1 MGRYGV
7 YNGWYDPMVTRYTGP
22 IVTRCIGGL
31 FQLPE
36 VKISWEKKSMKKFSD
51 LNIIHFLMNFFRQT
65 GYQGTRRNGGLYQD
79 SVIKWAGKKCVW
91 LVRIGMGLV

>member
-7 YNGWYDPMVTRYTGP
+7 YKGCYGYMVTRYTGP
-22 IVTRCIGGL
+22 MVARCIGGL

-36 VKISWEKKSMKKFSD
+36 VKISFGKKSMKKFSN

-65 GYQGTRRNGGLYQD
+65 GPMVTRAPG
-79 SVIKWAGKKCVW
+79 A
-91 LVRIGMGLV
+91 